1 MKKMIIVTGSSG
13 FIGNHFTNKL
23 KCNERVV
30 LVDQFECFEFVD
42 KFSAWKNVSLILHQ
56 GAISHTTEKDIQ
68 KLHHYNVE
76 FTLKLFEKAIQYQIP
91 VKYASSAS
99 VYGNTNGEINP
110 LNYYAITKLQ
120 IDYFVQ
126 DNIEKFSLIQG
137 FRYFNV
143 YGEGEDHKGDQ
154 ASPFSKFK
162 KQIRET
168 GKLKLFEGSDNFLRD
183 FVCVDDVVNVVLNNK
198 MHSGIYDLGTGNPTS
213 FQTVA
218 ELVAKKEG
226 GTIEYIPFPDYLKG
240 KYQTYT
246 CANMNWCDYKFK
258 TVEEYLNLG

>member
-1 MKKMIIVTGSSG
+1 MILITGSSG
-13 FIGNHFTNKL
+13 FIGKNFLRYLNENAICVEQKDADHFIDTFDDWNSIKL
-23 KCNERVV
+23 
-30 LVDQFECFEFVD
+30 
-42 KFSAWKNVSLILHQ
+42 IIHQ
-56 GAISHTTEKDIQ
+56 GAISHTTEKNIN
-68 KLHHYNVE
+68 KLHHYNVD
-76 FTLKLFEKAIQYQIP
+76 FTLKLFEKAIEYQIP

-162 KQIRET
+162 KQIKET

-183 FVCVDDVVNVVLNNK
+183 FVCVDDVINVVLNNK
-198 MHSGIYDLGTGNPTS
+198 MSSGIYDLGTGTPTS

-226 GTIEYIPFPDYLKG
+226 GTIEYIPFPDHLVG

-258 TVEEYLNLG
+258 SVEEYLKLS